1 MKKII
6 IRQEGKKD
14 YKSVYQVVKEAFEK
28 EEYSDKDEH
37 NLVERLRKSQAFIE
51 ELSLVAEI
59 EGKIV
64 GHIMFTKIKI
74 GSHTALALAPVS
86 VSPDHQGLGI
96 GSKLI
101 IRGHEIA
108 KELGYKAVVLLG
120 HENYYP
126 RFGYKKASDYK
137 IKAPFEVPD
146 ENFMVVELIEGGLK
160 DIEGTVEYAKE
171 FFEK

>member
-1 MKKII
+1 MNII
-6 IRQEGKKD
+6 IRQEEEKD
-14 YKSVYQVVKEAFEK
+14 YKAVYQVVKEAFEN
-28 EEYSDKDEH
+28 EEYSDQDEH
-37 NLVERLRKSQAFIE
+37 NLVERLRKSQAFIA

-64 GHIMFTKIKI
+64 GHIMFTTIKI

-108 KELGYKAVVLLG
+108 KKLGYKAVVLLG

-126 RFGYKKASDYK
+126 RFGYKKASDYN

-146 ENFMVVELIEGGLK
+146 VNFMVLELIEYGLK
-160 DIEGTVEYAKE
+160 DIEGTVEYARE